1 MFCWQNDSNVSLF
14 WWNDNNSL
22 LSKLF
27 QWFSYWNHSARVS
40 LFWFCLANVNVD
52 FFSRL
57 VSKSPYIFVYI
68 ITFWNYTT
76 KSNKKIIYF
85 HKSVRHQVP
94 PVLKSTFKFRIL
106 TPNQH
111 STEQIQN
118 SFSSQKVQTKT
129 THLIISWMCYSAD
142 TNFIS
147 YVCFYV
153 WFKI

>member
-106 TPNQH
+106 TPNHCIHMIPKQRN
-111 STEQIQN
+111 IWI
-118 SFSSQKVQTKT
+118 VLPTKRWNYRT
-129 THLIISWMCYSAD
+129 
-142 TNFIS
+142 
-147 YVCFYV
+147 CFGPT
-153 WFKI
+153 